1 MDWRITYCIANAE
14 LEDVLQVV
22 TETAS
27 ISGMEPEA
35 IILESGPK
43 IRYNKADS
51 KKLHQGGISEEEYI
65 SRNLFPDLIE

>member
-1 MDWRITYCIANAE
+1 MNAE

-35 IILESGPK
+35 ITLESGEK

-51 KKLHQGGISEEEYI
+51 KKLYRGGISEEEYI
-65 SRNLFPDLIE
+65 SRNLMPDLIE